1 MFQKHQSIMAR
12 FCLFIFLQ
20 YLTKVLRSGLLWII
34 LCFFYAFKLKHNWK
48 HVSWKKKVLNS
59 YDFDAIFDNET
70 TSSDYFVRSSLCI
83 YIQVILHF
91 LYIVRGNHTFVSHS
105 LFQLRPVCSNKNHFS
120 LFCFFFIFF
129 TILYLIVCFTS
140 EPLS

>member
-1 MFQKHQSIMAR
+1 MLSNLNTTENM
-12 FCLFIFLQ
+12 
-20 YLTKVLRSGLLWII
+20 SPE
-34 LCFFYAFKLKHNWK
+34 
-48 HVSWKKKVLNS
+48 KKKVLNS

-105 LFQLRPVCSNKNHFS
+105 LFQLRPVCSIKNHFS
-120 LFCFFFIFF
+120 LFFFFFS
-129 TILYLIVCFTS
+129 ILYDSSLIICVSNLFYLRAFELATYFWEQQPTFKQNYKCNSTRGF
-140 EPLS
+140 